1 MRKGLELRHF
11 MSDYGLLISDES
23 PEHLASLIDLS
34 IKDLG
39 IDSESDLWVG
49 VAEEALRSR
58 YMHTFALK

>member
-1 MRKGLELRHF
+1 